1 MSKKA
6 TYSKLV
12 NSGKTIFAIMSEL
25 AQQHNAIDLSRG
37 YPDFNPD
44 QELID
49 LYSKQLNSSKNQYA
63 PVDGLF
69 ELREQIALR
78 NQELYQ
84 ANYNPETEIT
94 ITNGATD
101 ALFTSITAL
110 VREGD
115 EVIIIEPAY
124 DSYAP
129 AVRLSGGIPVFVE
142 MNMPGYSLNWEN
154 VQRALSGNTRMIIF
168 NNPHNP
174 TGTVFSAL
182 DVERLKKVVM
192 GTDIY
197 ILSDEVYEHIIF
209 DGSVHE
215 SLALHP
221 KIKDQTIIVNSFG
234 KTYHATGWRLGYI
247 LAPEYLT
254 TEIRKTHQYSMYTVN
269 TPVQHAFAEYLRT
282 EKKYLEVKSLYQ
294 EKRDL
299 LLKGLLATRFKF
311 KATAGTYF
319 QCVDYSDISDEK
331 DMEFASRLVREFGLA
346 TIPLSYFYKDKSD
359 YKELRLC
366 FAKHPDTLNKALEV
380 LRRFG

>member
-25 AQQHNAIDLSRG
+25 AQQHKAIDLSRG

-44 QELID
+44 QALID
-49 LYSKQLNSSKNQYA
+49 LYCKQLNSSKNQYA

-78 NQELYQ
+78 MQELYQ
-84 ANYNPETEIT
+84 ANFNPETEIT

-101 ALFTSITAL
+101 ALFASITAL
-110 VREGD
+110 VRDGD

-154 VQRALSGNTRMIIF
+154 VQKSLSGNTRMIIF

-182 DVERLKKVVM
+182 DIERLKKVVL

-197 ILSDEVYEHIIF
+197 ILSDEVYEHIVF
-209 DGSVHE
+209 DDGAHE

-247 LAPEYLT
+247 LAPEHLT
-254 TEIRKTHQYSMYTVN
+254 AEIRKTHQYSMYTVN
-269 TPVQHAFAEYLRT
+269 TPVQHAFAEYLKT
-282 EKKYLEVKSLYQ
+282 EKKYLEVKQLYQ

-299 LLKGLLATRFKF
+299 LLKGLQGSRFKF

-319 QCVDYSDISDEK
+319 QCIDYSEISDEK

-346 TIPLSYFYKDKSD
+346 TIPLSYFYKAKSD
-359 YKELRLC
+359 YKVLRLC

-380 LRRFG
+380 LHRFG

>member
-1 MSKKA
+1 
-6 TYSKLV
+6 
-12 NSGKTIFAIMSEL
+12 MSEL
-25 AQQHNAIDLSRG
+25 AQQHKAIDLSRG

-49 LYSKQLNSSKNQYA
+49 LYCKQLNRGKNQYA

-69 ELREQIALR
+69 ELREQLALR
-78 NQELYQ
+78 TQELYQ

-101 ALFTSITAL
+101 ALFASITAL

-129 AVRLSGGIPVFVE
+129 AVILSGGIPVFVE
-142 MNMPGYSLNWEN
+142 MNMPGYALNWEN
-154 VQRALSGNTRMIIF
+154 VQKALSGNTRMIIF

-174 TGTVFSAL
+174 TGTIFSAL

-192 GTDIY
+192 GTDIF
-197 ILSDEVYEHIIF
+197 ILSDEVYEHIVF
-209 DGSVHE
+209 DGAVHE

-221 KIKDQTIIVNSFG
+221 AIKDQTIIVNSFG
-234 KTYHATGWRLGYI
+234 KTYHATGWRLGYV
-247 LAPEYLT
+247 LAPEHLT

-269 TPVQHAFAEYLRT
+269 TPVQHAFAEYLRH
-282 EKKYLEVKSLYQ
+282 EQKFLEVKNRYQ

-299 LLKGLLATRFKF
+299 LLNGLQGSRFKF
-311 KATAGTYF
+311 KPTAGTYF
-319 QCVDYSDISDEK
+319 QCIDYSDISDEK

-346 TIPLSYFYKDKSD
+346 TIPLSYFYQAKSD
-359 YKELRLC
+359 YKVLRLC

-380 LRRFG
+380 LHRFG